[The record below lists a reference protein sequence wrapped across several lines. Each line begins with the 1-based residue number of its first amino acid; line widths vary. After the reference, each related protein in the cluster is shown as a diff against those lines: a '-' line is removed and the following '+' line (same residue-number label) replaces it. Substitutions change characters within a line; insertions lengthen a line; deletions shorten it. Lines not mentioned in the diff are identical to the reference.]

1 MSEIMREEDMLLS
14 AEQMFRC
21 SDLTEDNSCAS
32 AHKPEQANSY
42 TCPHC
47 SYVNWCTFDAGHS
60 GQCHCDQGHYW
71 DGNH

>member
-1 MSEIMREEDMLLS
+1 MSDCATELIARPEILEADPAVHEGV
-14 AEQMFRC
+14 
-21 SDLTEDNSCAS
+21 
-32 AHKPEQANSY
+32 PERAGSY

-47 SYVNWCTFDAGHS
+47 SWVNWCTFDAGHS

>member
-1 MSEIMREEDMLLS
+1 MLESLTDPIAREDSLDQRS
-14 AEQMFRC
+14 AATPER
-21 SDLTEDNSCAS
+21 T
-32 AHKPEQANSY
+32 PEQASSY

-47 SYVNWCTFDAGHS
+47 SFVNWCTFDSGHS